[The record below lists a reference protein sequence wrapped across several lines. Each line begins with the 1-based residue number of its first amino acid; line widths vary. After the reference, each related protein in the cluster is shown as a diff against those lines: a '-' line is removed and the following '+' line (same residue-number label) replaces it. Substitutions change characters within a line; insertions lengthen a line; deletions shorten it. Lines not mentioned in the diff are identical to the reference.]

1 MIDVLN
7 LALPYFGLI
16 FIGFA
21 SGKLK
26 RLPEYGLAW
35 MSFFILYIAL
45 PALFF
50 GILAK
55 TPFEELAQWSFIAAT
70 SLATLSAIVLSVVTG
85 LVLLRGRLEQ
95 AALAGVAGGFGNVGY
110 MGPGLAIAAI
120 GAEATVPVALI
131 FSFDALLVFAIVPIL
146 MSLGGS
152 RAAGIAATLRKVV
165 TSIVLNPLLVAAGLG
180 VAAAALRLELP
191 VALDRL
197 LQFLYVSA
205 APCALFAIGVTV
217 ALRPISRMAPI
228 VLALIAI
235 KLVVHPLIVL
245 ATLAWLGPFD
255 RAWVQTAVLMAA
267 LPPALT
273 VYVFAREYETWLE
286 EASSVVLIGT
296 GLSVATLTATLWA
309 LRAGVLPLLTH

>member
-35 MSFFILYIAL
+35 MSFFVLYIAL

-55 TPFEELAQWSFIAAT
+55 TPFEQLAQSSFIAAT
-70 SLATLSAIVLSVVTG
+70 SLATLSAIVLSVLTG
-85 LVLLRGRLEQ
+85 LVLLHGRLKQ
-95 AALAGVAGGFGNVGY
+95 ATLAGAAGGFGNVGY

-131 FSFDALLVFAIVPIL
+131 FSFDALLVFTIVPIL

-152 RAAGIAATLRKVV
+152 RAAGMAPTLRKVV

-180 VAAAALRLELP
+180 VAAAAFSLKLP

-197 LQFLYVSA
+197 LQFLSA

-217 ALRPISRMAPI
+217 ALRSINRMAPI
-228 VLALIAI
+228 VLVLIAI
-235 KLVVHPLIVL
+235 KLVVHPLIAL

-255 RAWVQTAVLMAA
+255 PAWAQTAMLMAA

-309 LRAGVLPLLTH
+309 LKAGVLPLLTR

>member
-1 MIDVLN
+1 MR
-7 LALPYFGLI
+7 LI
-16 FIGFA
+16 LDGTVVRVRLDKKATAISMLVVIGV
-21 SGKLK
+21 
-26 RLPEYGLAW
+26 RE
-35 MSFFILYIAL
+35 
-45 PALFF
+45 
-50 GILAK
+50 
-55 TPFEELAQWSFIAAT
+55 
-70 SLATLSAIVLSVVTG
+70 
-85 LVLLRGRLEQ
+85 
-95 AALAGVAGGFGNVGY
+95 
-110 MGPGLAIAAI
+110 
-120 GAEATVPVALI
+120 EATVPVALI

-146 MSLGGS
+146 MSLGRS
-152 RAAGIAATLRKVV
+152 RAAGIARTLRKVV
-165 TSIVLNPLLVAAGLG
+165 TRIVLNPLLVAAGLG
-180 VAAAALRLELP
+180 VAAAALRLGLP

-217 ALRPISRMAPI
+217 ALRPINRMAPI
-228 VLALIAI
+228 VLVLIAI
-235 KLVVHPLIVL
+235 KLIVHPLIVL

-309 LRAGVLPLLTH
+309 LKADVLPLLTR

>member
-1 MIDVLN
+1 MIDVFN

-26 RLPEYGLAW
+26 RLPEHGLAW

-55 TPFEELAQWSFIAAT
+55 TPFEQLAQWSFIAAT

-85 LVLLRGRLEQ
+85 LVLLHGRLEQ
-95 AALAGVAGGFGNVGY
+95 ATLAGVAGGFGNVGY
-110 MGPGLAIAAI
+110 MGPGLAIAVI

-131 FSFDALLVFAIVPIL
+131 FSFEALLVFAIVPIL

-152 RAAGIAATLRKVV
+152 RAAGIAAALRKVV

-191 VALDRL
+191 AALDAPAAISLRVGGAL
-197 LQFLYVSA
+197 RSLRHRRHGGAQADSA
-205 APCALFAIGVTV
+205 AW
-217 ALRPISRMAPI
+217 RRSY
-228 VLALIAI
+228 
-235 KLVVHPLIVL
+235 
-245 ATLAWLGPFD
+245 W
-255 RAWVQTAVLMAA
+255 
-267 LPPALT
+267 
-273 VYVFAREYETWLE
+273 
-286 EASSVVLIGT
+286 SSSPSS
-296 GLSVATLTATLWA
+296 LSSTRSLCS
-309 LRAGVLPLLTH
+309 PLLEG